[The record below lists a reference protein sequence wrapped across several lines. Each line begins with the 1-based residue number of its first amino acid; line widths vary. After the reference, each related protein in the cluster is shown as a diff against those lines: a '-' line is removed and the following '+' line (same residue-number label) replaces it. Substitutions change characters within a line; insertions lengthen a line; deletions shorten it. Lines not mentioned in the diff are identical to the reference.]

1 MALGR
6 REPSPRSTV
15 GSLDDSQPLQH
26 VREMTDVVG
35 PETDQQF
42 NAEQN
47 ALVGDARFTTMSAG
61 DMVNVGELVRE
72 SHEPDDVVLVGFASH
87 RGSVIAGSSWGAPA
101 QEMPVP
107 PAREGSIESLIH
119 DEVDNSAALF
129 VFPDG
134 FDANRPGQLPL
145 WLAERMPHRAIGVVY
160 HPDAEW
166 RGNYVP
172 SIVGRRYDALL
183 WFTTALVPL
192 HGTHPR
198 GAEAETWPSGT

>member
-1 MALGR
+1 M
-6 REPSPRSTV
+6 
-15 GSLDDSQPLQH
+15 
-26 VREMTDVVG
+26 
-35 PETDQQF
+35 
-42 NAEQN
+42 
-47 ALVGDARFTTMSAG
+47 
-61 DMVNVGELVRE
+61 
-72 SHEPDDVVLVGFASH
+72 
-87 RGSVIAGSSWGAPA
+87 
-101 QEMPVP
+101 P

-134 FDANRPGQLPL
+134 VDADRPGQLPP
-145 WLAERMPHRAIGVVY
+145 WLAERMLHRAIGVVY

-183 WFTTALVPL
+183 WFDQTTALVPL